1 MNALILLS
9 SLGILALLAEIFNF
23 RKALFPLVMLGLLGV
38 IGLAAM
44 DWNKKS
50 PIAAIF
56 KNMMVFDHFAILF
69 TCIMCVTLFL
79 WMMMS
84 RSYFEEKTSATD
96 HYALVLFA
104 LVGAVVMASYSNM
117 TMLFIGIEILSL
129 SMYVLCGSNKSDL
142 SSNEAAFKYFLMGSF
157 ATGFLLFG
165 IALLYGATGSF
176 DIQVVSEEIFKGSMK
191 ETKVLIVPGILM
203 MLIGMSFKVS
213 AVPFHFW
220 APDVYQGAPTP
231 ITAYMSTIVKTGAFA
246 AFFRLFA
253 ACFSGVNQ
261 TWSMTLWGI
270 AAATLL
276 LSNITAVY
284 QQNVKRMLAYSSI
297 SHAGYMLLAILAMS
311 PVSGGSIIYYTASYS
326 VGSIAAFSVLMIVA
340 KAKGSEGFDSFN
352 GLAKQ
357 NPILAFV
364 MTVAMLS
371 LAGIPPT
378 SGFFAKYYIFTS
390 AMTAGYTGL
399 VCIAV
404 IGSLISVYYYL
415 RVVIAMYFKTSTD
428 TTPIQITGMQ
438 QILMILVTALILA
451 LGMFPDLLLSA
462 VN

>member
-1 MNALILLS
+1 MNALILIS
-9 SLGILALLAEIFNF
+9 SLGGLAMLAEIFNF
-23 RKALFPLVMLGLLGV
+23 RKALFGLVMLGLAGV
-38 IGLAAM
+38 IALALM
-44 DWNKKS
+44 DWNKEVAVA
-50 PIAAIF
+50 PIF
-56 KNMMVFDHFAILF
+56 KGMMVFDHFAILF
-69 TCIMCVTLFL
+69 TVIMSGTLFL

-96 HYALVLFA
+96 HYAMVLFA
-104 LVGAVVMASYSNM
+104 LAGAVVMVSYANM
-117 TMLFIGIEILSL
+117 TMLFIGIEILSI

-142 SSNEAAFKYFLMGSF
+142 SLNEAAFKYFLMGSF

-176 DIQVVSEEIFKGSMK
+176 DISVISEAVFTGSMK
-191 ETKVLIVPGILM
+191 ETKVLIVPGILL
-203 MLIGMSFKVS
+203 MLIGMCFKVS

-231 ITAYMSTIVKTGAFA
+231 VTAYMSTIVKTAAFA
-246 AFFRLFA
+246 AFFKLFA
-253 ACFSGVNQ
+253 ACFSGVGASWNNIV
-261 TWSMTLWGI
+261 WGI

-284 QQNVKRMLAYSSI
+284 QQSVKRMLAYSSI

-311 PVSGGSIIYYTASYS
+311 PISGGSIIYYAAAYS
-326 VGSIAAFSVLMIVA
+326 VGSIASFAVLIIVA
-340 KAKGSEGFDSFN
+340 KAKGNDSFDSFN

-364 MTVAMLS
+364 MTIAMLS
-371 LAGIPPT
+371 LAGIPPMA
-378 SGFFAKYYIFTS
+378 GFFAKYYIFSS
-390 AMTAGYTGL
+390 ALTAGYTGL

-415 RVVIAMYFKTSTD
+415 RVIIAMYFKTSND
-428 TTPIQITGMQ
+428 TSEIKISPIQQ
-438 QILMILVTALILA
+438 VLMVLVTALILA
-451 LGMFPDLLLSA
+451 LGIFPDLLLSA
-462 VN
+462 LN